1 VRSEEVSVQKPLT
14 AVVVALLS
22 LSAVALTAQT
32 KPADPWL
39 GTWKVDLA
47 KSTFSPGPAPTVA
60 ATMTIERSGSGMKTT
75 ITNVDAEGKPV
86 PTETLWAFDG
96 KDNPVKGA
104 QAPNTTAAY
113 KRIDDRTFEVTSKV
127 DGKTTVITRIVV
139 SADGKTL
146 TATQTGTNPQGQ
158 SVKNVIVGVKQ

>member
-1 VRSEEVSVQKPLT
+1 MQKPLT
-14 AVVVALLS
+14 AFIAALLS

-32 KPADPWL
+32 KPGDPWL

-47 KSTFSPGPAPTVA
+47 KSTFDPGPTPMVA
-60 ATMTIERSGSGMKTT
+60 ATMTIERAGSGMKTT

-113 KRIDDRTFEVTSKV
+113 KRIDGRTFEVSSKV
-127 DGKTTVITRIVV
+127 DGKPTVTTRVVV
-139 SADGKTL
+139 SSDGKTL

-158 SVKNVIVGVKQ
+158 NVKNVVVAIKQ

>member
-1 VRSEEVSVQKPLT
+1 MQRPLT
-14 AVVVALLS
+14 AVVVASIS

-47 KSTFSPGPAPTVA
+47 KSTFSPGPTPSVA

-75 ITNVDAEGKPV
+75 ITSADAEGKPV
-86 PTETLWAFDG
+86 QTETAWAFDG

-104 QAPNTTAAY
+104 PAANTTGAY

-127 DGKTTVITRIVV
+127 EGKTTVTTRIAI
-139 SADGKTL
+139 STDGKTL
-146 TATQTGTNPQGQ
+146 TATQTGTNLQGE
-158 SVKNVIVGVKQ
+158 SVKHVIVAIKQ